1 MNRVQLF
8 PENVSEWSRENQDQI
23 GIIIMR
29 TLFAMVWFSQGMAKV
44 IRRDSNMYKDHN
56 EFLSELN
63 SMRDTH
69 PLSFVEKFIENVLI
83 PNVDIIVFLVILIE
97 LSIGVSLGLGLF
109 TRAGSVIG
117 GLMTISLFILTLGW
131 DEWIWTYPIIFF
143 PHVLFF
149 LSRSGRQVGLDR
161 TFVDSENKII
171 NLIS

>member
-1 MNRVQLF
+1 MNKVQLL
-8 PENVSEWSRENQDQI
+8 PENLSESSRNQDLI

-44 IRRDSNMYKDHN
+44 IRRDDDMYKDHD

-63 SMRDTH
+63 YMRVTH
-69 PLSFVEKFIENVLI
+69 PYSFVEKFIENILI
-83 PNVDIIVFLVILIE
+83 QNVDIIVFLVILTE
-97 LSIGVSLGLGLF
+97 LFIGISLGLGLF

-131 DEWIWTYPIIFF
+131 DQWIWTYPIIFF

-149 LSRSGRQVGLDR
+149 LSRSGRQIGLDR
-161 TFVDSENKII
+161 SFVDSENKIV
-171 NLIS
+171 NLLS